1 MKKIIT
7 LLICYSLSISTVFAQ
22 GLDKCAFMKSKQT
35 KIIEMKEALAAMKD
49 LQAERSKAREIRD
62 LLVDTADS
70 REIALLAEALDDE
83 ARALEADGRLN
94 RNVVIGSSLGSV
106 ILAGLMIKKMK
117 STLQGTTVLARL
129 ITAIKSANKT
139 AVGKILT
146 GTFVVSI
153 AASFWFSKR
162 MNEIDDKREFLISL
176 VVKLDAL
183 KDLADQIIAL
193 EEEVEQEEISFGIRI
208 EQLRSEGVLDYN
220 GAELKCL

>member
-1 MKKIIT
+1 
-7 LLICYSLSISTVFAQ
+7 
-22 GLDKCAFMKSKQT
+22 
-35 KIIEMKEALAAMKD
+35 
-49 LQAERSKAREIRD
+49 
-62 LLVDTADS
+62 
-70 REIALLAEALDDE
+70 
-83 ARALEADGRLN
+83 
-94 RNVVIGSSLGSV
+94 
-106 ILAGLMIKKMK
+106 MK
-117 STLQGTTVLARL
+117 STLQGTTVLSRL
-129 ITAIKSANKT
+129 VTAIKSANKT

-183 KDLADQIIAL
+183 KDLADQIITL

>member
-1 MKKIIT
+1 
-7 LLICYSLSISTVFAQ
+7 
-22 GLDKCAFMKSKQT
+22 MKSKQT

-83 ARALEADGRLN
+83 ARSLEADGRFN
-94 RNVVIGSSLGSV
+94 RNVVIGTSLGSI
-106 ILAGLMIKKMK
+106 ILASLMIKKMK
-117 STLQGTTVLARL
+117 STLQGTTVLSRL
-129 ITAIKSANKT
+129 VTAIKSANKT

-183 KDLADQIIAL
+183 KDLADQIITL

>member
-1 MKKIIT
+1 MKKLIT
-7 LLICYSLSISTVFAQ
+7 LFICYSLSISAVFAQ

-83 ARALEADGRLN
+83 ARSLEADGRFN
-94 RNVVIGSSLGSV
+94 RNVVIGTSLGSI
-106 ILAGLMIKKMK
+106 ILASLMIKKMK
-117 STLQGTTVLARL
+117 STLQGTTVLSRL
-129 ITAIKSANKT
+129 VTAIKSANKT

-183 KDLADQIIAL
+183 KDLADQIITL